1 MNNFLD
7 DIIDPLLAT
16 RHVSQNTDEWDKIR
30 AGRFTASRMSE
41 LMAPGYRPMTQEEL
55 KARPKTGT
63 GSKVTRALAP
73 EVLADSAMNYIKEKV
88 AEVLAGMPKPS
99 SYAYPIVY
107 GKEMEP
113 RAIEYFSETTGLKV
127 EPVGFVTFG
136 DHAGGS
142 PDGLVGEEDIL
153 EVKCP
158 YAIDTQIDY
167 LMLTDQ
173 WDVQRMYPAY
183 YWQCQSN
190 LLFTGRKRC
199 HFVTYDPN
207 YLSKE
212 HKMTH
217 IIIEANSA
225 EHDLICKKIALAVEE
240 KLKLIS
246 LLTKKSTAV
255 GA

>member
-1 MNNFLD
+1 MSFLD
-7 DIIDPLLAT
+7 EMIDTARAV
-16 RHVSQNTDEWDKIR
+16 RHIDQNSAEWDSVR
-30 AGRFTASRMSE
+30 AGRFTSSRMSE

-55 KARPKTGT
+55 KERPKTGT

-73 EVLADSAMNYIKEKV
+73 EVLADSAMSYIKEKV
-88 AEVLAGMPKPS
+88 AEVLTAMPKPS

-113 RAIEYFSETTGLKV
+113 RAIEHFSETKGLKV

-136 DHAGGS
+136 DHGGGS
-142 PDGLVGEEDIL
+142 PDGLIEDDDIL

-173 WDVQRMYPAY
+173 WDVKRMYPAY

-207 YLSKE
+207 YLKPE
-212 HKMTH
+212 HIMTH
-217 IIIEANSA
+217 IMIDANP
-225 EHDLICKKIALAVEE
+225 EEQDLICKKIALAVEE
-240 KLKLIS
+240 KLKLLT
-246 LLTKKSTAV
+246 LLK
-255 GA
+255 